1 MPETLIALSIILII
15 AFLLNILFK
24 KIGFPSVV
32 GQILAGT
39 ILGIPAIKGFLFNSE
54 SLSAVDLLSTFGI
67 VFLLYLAG
75 VEIDIEKIK
84 ETTRDSILVALGSTT
99 APLVLGFTFLISIGY
114 SVTAAI
120 VFGGALA
127 VTAGGTIVGVL
138 MDSKTLNTR
147 LGAIFVAAGTIDDLL
162 EIFLLGFILLLIH
175 GEGIFQVALL
185 PLQLLAF
192 IVISFMLFKGMSKIL
207 QHFKKNGDDVEL
219 FSIVIILV
227 ISMAALSEVL
237 NIGYLIGAIIAG
249 FLLQVST
256 KSVGRKSEEEIV
268 KTIRLITLAF
278 VVPFFFANIGLNF
291 DVGVLLSN
299 PILTAATVSLA
310 IGGSVIGALLVKPFS
325 NLDLKQLY
333 IVGWAMSS
341 KGSVELVIALLAR
354 EYGLISEE
362 IFSALVAMAIITTLA
377 FPFVLAR
384 EIKKNPSIM
393 TTAQMAK
400 KNQKGPTPA

>member
-32 GQILAGT
+32 GQILAGI

-75 VEIDIEKIK
+75 VEIDIKKIK
-84 ETTRDSILVALGSTT
+84 ETTKDSILVALGSTT

-114 SVTAAI
+114 NAI
-120 VFGGALA
+120 EAVVFGGALA

-138 MDSKTLNTR
+138 MDSKTLNTK

-162 EIFLLGFILLLIH
+162 EIFLLALILLLIH
-175 GEGIFQVALL
+175 GEGIFQIALL

-192 IVISFMLFKGMSKIL
+192 IAISFMLFKGMSKIL

-291 DVGVLLSN
+291 DIGVLLSN
-299 PILTAATVSLA
+299 PILTGATVALA
-310 IGGSVIGALLVKPFS
+310 VGGSIIGALLVKPFS
-325 NLDLKQLY
+325 NLALRQLY
-333 IVGWAMSS
+333 VVGWAMSS

-354 EYGLISEE
+354 EYGLISED

-384 EIKKNPSIM
+384 EIKKNPLVM
-393 TTAQMAK
+393 TNVQIG
-400 KNQKGPTPA
+400 NRNRRN